1 MGYRDFVSMRIVR
14 SDGAVF
20 ELSENRAVRGWFL
33 PRGCLEGFADLDLT
47 VSTSDNVLTDGSSV
61 VSKRVNEC
69 DRTIDGAVYI
79 GDDPDKARGEAIA
92 FFNPKHTFELHL
104 SYRGRTRWCEG
115 ELTGFS
121 APQTHVGNCP
131 TITFTLLCPNPYMM
145 DESGNESAFGD
156 ATPMFGFPFVSHCKA
171 PTTDGKR
178 LPVGFNASRLIYDG
192 KNTVYNSGDVP
203 TMYRVRIE
211 AEGELVNPTIT
222 KDGKHVKLLTTLK
235 AGDVALIDFESAPT
249 RVTING
255 NNALQ
260 LTSRDSS
267 FTGMRMQVGANTFAF
282 SIDNEE
288 NRSLAKVQVLFH
300 KKYLGV

>member
-1 MGYRDFVSMRIVR
+1 MTSMKIVR
-14 SDGAVF
+14 SDGR
-20 ELSENRAVRGWFL
+20 ELVATDGWQGWLIADRG
-33 PRGCLEGFADLDLT
+33 LEDWLELDISIT
-47 VSTSDNVLTDGSSV
+47 TAANVLTDGSRLV
-61 VSKRVNEC
+61 GKRVEEC
-69 DRTIDGAVYI
+69 ERTAKIMYVG
-79 GDDPDKARGEAIA
+79 PRGRAEVRDEILS
-92 FFNPKHTFELHL
+92 FLNPK
-104 SYRGRTRWCEG
+104 YRFKAYVTHMGRTRWAEG
-115 ELTGFS
+115 ELSARSVPLEPEGRPCRATFS
-121 APQTHVGNCP
+121 
-131 TITFTLLCPNPYMM
+131 ILCCDPYLR
-145 DESGNESAFGD
+145 DSRGNEAAFGD
-156 ATPMFGFPFVSHCKA
+156 ATPTFGFPFVSHVKVPA
-171 PTTDGKR
+171 SDGRR
-178 LPVGFNASRLIYDG
+178 LPIGFNASRLIYDG

-267 FTGMRMQVGANTFAF
+267 FTGMRMQVGANTFTF
-282 SIDNEE
+282 TIDNEA